1 MRALISILTLCVLS
15 TTAWADLDS
24 LHAEANIA
32 AAAGEIEVATS
43 KLQQILELSP
53 TDGAAHYQIGI
64 LLMDNNGN
72 VHDAAQHF
80 ERARDLEFQPLGV
93 AYRLSRL
100 YARGGRTDDALEQ
113 MEIMAEGGFGF
124 LGLVEDQADYDSINT
139 SPRFSAALASI
150 RAARFPC
157 TGDERH
163 RAFDF
168 WIGEW
173 TVTQNGQF
181 AGNSSVQPI
190 LGHCTIFEQW
200 ESAAGTFGK
209 SFNYYDPGHDHWRQI
224 WIDDSG
230 SFIEF
235 TGKARDGGI
244 FYTAETI
251 DPADGSVTHHKFE
264 FTVIVEDGISEDGV
278 RQYWETS
285 TDGGETWQ
293 SIWDGRYEPRTNE
306 K

>member
-1 MRALISILTLCVLS
+1 MRALISILILTVLT

-24 LHAEANIA
+24 LRTEANIA
-32 AAAGEIEVATS
+32 AAAGEADVAIG
-43 KLQQILELSP
+43 KLRQVLELSP
-53 TDGAAHYQIGI
+53 DDGATHYQIAT
-64 LLMDNNGN
+64 LLMDNDGD
-72 VHDAAQHF
+72 VFDAVQHF

-100 YARGGRTDDALEQ
+100 YARSGRSDDALEQ
-113 MEIMAEGGFGF
+113 LEIMADGGFG
-124 LGLVEDQADYDSINT
+124 LLNLIEGQTDYDSISS
-139 SPRFSAALASI
+139 SPRFDAALTSI
-150 RAARFPC
+150 RAASFPC
-157 TGDERH
+157 AADERH

-181 AGNSSVQPI
+181 AGTSSVQPI

-200 ESAAGTFGK
+200 ESANGTFGK
-209 SFNYYDPGHDHWRQI
+209 SFNYYDPAHDHWRQI

-235 TGKARDGGI
+235 TGEARDGGI

-251 DPADGSVTHHKFE
+251 TPADGSVTHHKFE
-264 FTVIVEDGISEDGV
+264 FTSIGDDGV

-285 TDGGETWQ
+285 TDGGASWQ
-293 SIWDGRYEPRTNE
+293 SIWDGRYER

>member
-1 MRALISILTLCVLS
+1 MRALILMLMLTVL
-15 TTAWADLDS
+15 TPTAWADIDS
-24 LHAEANIA
+24 LRSEAQIA
-32 AAAGEIEVATS
+32 VAAGEVDIATS
-43 KLQQILELSP
+43 KLRQILDLAP
-53 TDGAAHYQIGI
+53 DDGASHYQIAV
-64 LLMDNNGN
+64 LLMDNNG
-72 VHDAAQHF
+72 DIFDTIQHF

-100 YARGGRTDDALEQ
+100 FARTDRDNDALDQ
-113 MEIMAEGGFGF
+113 LEIMAAGGFGS
-124 LGLVEDQADYDSINT
+124 LKLVEEQADYDSIRNE
-139 SPRFSAALASI
+139 PRFGVALEAI

-157 TGDERH
+157 AIDEH
-163 RAFDF
+163 HSAFDF

-181 AGNSSVQPI
+181 AGTSSVQPI

-200 ESAAGTFGK
+200 ESANGSFGK

-224 WIDDSG
+224 WIGDSG

-235 TGKARDGGI
+235 TGAARDGGI
-244 FYTAETI
+244 FFTAETI
-251 DPADGSVTHHKFE
+251 NPDDGSVTHHKFE
-264 FTVIVEDGISEDGV
+264 FTVIGEDGV

-293 SIWDGRYEPRTNE
+293 SIWDGRYERKTP
-306 K
+306 

>member
-1 MRALISILTLCVLS
+1 MRALISILILS
-15 TTAWADLDS
+15 ILTATAWADLES
-24 LHAEANIA
+24 LRSEANIA
-32 AAAGEIEVATS
+32 AAAGEADVATS
-43 KLQQILELSP
+43 KLRQILELSP
-53 TDGAAHYQIGI
+53 NDGAAHYQIAT
-64 LLMDNNGN
+64 LLMDNDGD
-72 VHDAAQHF
+72 VHEAIQHF

-100 YARGGRTDDALEQ
+100 YARGGRSDDALEQ
-113 MEIMAEGGFGF
+113 LEIMAEGGFG
-124 LGLVEDQADYDSINT
+124 LLNLIEGQTDYDSISN
-139 SPRFSAALASI
+139 SPRFTAALASI

-157 TGDERH
+157 ATDERH

-181 AGNSSVQPI
+181 AGTSSVQPI

-200 ESAAGTFGK
+200 ESANGTFGK

-235 TGKARDGGI
+235 TGEARDDGI

-251 DPADGSVTHHKFE
+251 TPADGSVTHHKFE
-264 FTVIVEDGISEDGV
+264 FTVIGEDGV

-285 TDGGETWQ
+285 TDGGASWQ
-293 SIWDGRYEPRTNE
+293 SIWDGRYER